1 MLVCSIS
8 DRFHQSIKEKDVDT
22 AFKSWSLE
30 LERLLRVLATQQ
42 NHELKNK
49 IAASRGQVLFHEQR
63 LHPKTIRQQA
73 STLNGIPLW
82 KAHCRLNEVLV
93 SAPGTRRD
101 KTISN
106 IQKVSPFIS
115 EDKLQDLNDALVSQH
130 ALHII
135 DNAINEEQLKDKQKR
150 IQKWKGGLRK
160 DEKAA
165 FQYIRRKSPAVPVKI
180 SSVDGKMTAEHTVR
194 LNRIANVW
202 KDIYSRHKNGE
213 PSFRAFMD
221 KYGEHLKSHSN
232 TLNPITTNDIE
243 SALKSTKNSSPG
255 LDQISARDLQL
266 IAAWCPVMIKH
277 LASLYHVIESTHQW
291 PMNLGKGAVAFIPKE
306 PDNMYPT
313 PGDFRPITNLSSVY
327 RLWAA
332 IRHNQL
338 ATSWFPHWKHAQSY
352 GGKFSKAADQLA
364 YETCSQIEQAKT
376 QNFYLAGISFDLAKC
391 FDTVPFNLAL
401 DVFSARGADVRIVQT
416 LRSFYISHHFFRLE
430 GSYLPSYKPTCGIVQ
445 GCPLSMLILTSL
457 VTSWLENLQ
466 AHTKVSVP
474 RSYADDM
481 SCVTVDSSKHV
492 VSQEFPKVYRLTQD
506 FTKTAGLTINAK
518 KTFTFGNKDFKNHI
532 PDVPGHCDT
541 FRLVGCSIK
550 LTNAKGFTPLEKQR
564 KEQWQAVVQL
574 VQHIPRS
581 WKDKTDIIQSV
592 MSKLT
597 FGQGMHCLQLSI
609 ENARSLRANVI
620 RTLLGT
626 HDYNASPHAIFAL
639 LTKPT
644 IDPEYAYHL
653 SAFNLLRRMFVRRDD
668 IDELRIQVENHVATA
683 DGPIARVKQILQ
695 HPVFGKTLES
705 FLHNRLNLHKWQH
718 DLREAHRAHLFKL
731 LRRDRPQHF
740 AGCNAGINRPAT
752 LQYLNMLQ
760 IEADYLQTRCDMGV
774 ATNPPPSEDPRAK
787 LKVLRLLLSEGLH
800 NPERQ
805 HRHREHQGHIQ
816 CTCKQGTPDLVHISW
831 YCANFRSIREPILSL
846 LPNSIEQLPTCF
858 RCCGIVPASFEIPHQ
873 DVVFKRPWF
882 KFGNPTSMN
891 GTMVQKNSGYSR
903 AGCR

>member
-1 MLVCSIS
+1 LLVCSIS

-180 SSVDGKMTAEHTVR
+180 SYVDGKMTAEHTVR

-416 LRSFYISHHFFRLE
+416 LRSFYISHHFFD
-430 GSYLPSYKPTCGIVQ
+430 S
-445 GCPLSMLILTSL
+445 
-457 VTSWLENLQ
+457 
-466 AHTKVSVP
+466 KVP
-474 RSYADDM
+474 IYHHINQ
-481 SCVTVDSSKHV
+481 HV
-492 VSQEFPKVYRLTQD
+492 V
-506 FTKTAGLTINAK
+506 
-518 KTFTFGNKDFKNHI
+518 
-532 PDVPGHCDT
+532 
-541 FRLVGCSIK
+541 
-550 LTNAKGFTPLEKQR
+550 
-564 KEQWQAVVQL
+564 
-574 VQHIPRS
+574 
-581 WKDKTDIIQSV
+581 
-592 MSKLT
+592 
-597 FGQGMHCLQLSI
+597 
-609 ENARSLRANVI
+609 
-620 RTLLGT
+620 
-626 HDYNASPHAIFAL
+626 
-639 LTKPT
+639 
-644 IDPEYAYHL
+644 
-653 SAFNLLRRMFVRRDD
+653 
-668 IDELRIQVENHVATA
+668 
-683 DGPIARVKQILQ
+683 
-695 HPVFGKTLES
+695 
-705 FLHNRLNLHKWQH
+705 
-718 DLREAHRAHLFKL
+718 
-731 LRRDRPQHF
+731 
-740 AGCNAGINRPAT
+740 
-752 LQYLNMLQ
+752 
-760 IEADYLQTRCDMGV
+760 
-774 ATNPPPSEDPRAK
+774 
-787 LKVLRLLLSEGLH
+787 
-800 NPERQ
+800 
-805 HRHREHQGHIQ
+805 
-816 CTCKQGTPDLVHISW
+816 
-831 YCANFRSIREPILSL
+831 
-846 LPNSIEQLPTCF
+846 
-858 RCCGIVPASFEIPHQ
+858 
-873 DVVFKRPWF
+873 
-882 KFGNPTSMN
+882 
-891 GTMVQKNSGYSR
+891 
-903 AGCR
+903 